1 MDTAA
6 AQEAADEATA
16 SGDMLAELVQ
26 FLVIECDSEVL
37 QFYTPEQV
45 TEGLRAAV
53 KRWRRSRDALQSAL
67 LS

>member
-6 AQEAADEATA
+6 VQEAANEATA
-16 SGDMLAELVQ
+16 SGEMLADLVQ
-26 FLVIECDSEVL
+26 FLVIECDNEVL

-53 KRWRRSRDALQSAL
+53 ERWRRSRDALQSAL
-67 LS
+67 SS